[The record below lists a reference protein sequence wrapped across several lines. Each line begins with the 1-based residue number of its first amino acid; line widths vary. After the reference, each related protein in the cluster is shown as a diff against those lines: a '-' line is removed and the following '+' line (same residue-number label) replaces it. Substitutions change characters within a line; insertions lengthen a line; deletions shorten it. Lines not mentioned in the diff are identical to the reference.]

1 MEGNKIIISNDLLFD
16 EGASSNTSTSSR
28 DRELELHF
36 D

>member
-1 MEGNKIIISNDLLFD
+1 MEGKKIIINNDLMFD
-16 EGASSNTSTSSR
+16 EGASSNTSTSR

>member
-16 EGASSNTSTSSR
+16 EGASSNTSTSR